1 MFVIVLYQIVLIYN
15 EKKKLFSGA
24 LKKKGQEF
32 RDNYYSYSFP
42 PEGGEKNNYFRGGYL
57 HEKKEE
63 NILYI

>member
-1 MFVIVLYQIVLIYN
+1 MK
-15 EKKKLFSGA
+15 KKKLFSGA

-42 PEGGEKNNYFRGGYL
+42 PEGGEKNNCFRGGYL

>member
-1 MFVIVLYQIVLIYN
+1 MLVIVLYQIVLIYN
-15 EKKKLFSGA
+15 KKLFSGA

-42 PEGGEKNNYFRGGYL
+42 PEGGEKNNCFRGGYL